1 MRYAVVY
8 RSLTGN
14 TKQVAEEI
22 YKQLPQQDVVY
33 MGEPDDKALQADV
46 LFVGSWTDKGSCDAA
61 TTEFLKKTSD
71 KTVFLFG
78 TSGFGKSQEYFD
90 EILQRIKALLPQ
102 DAKTGK
108 GFMCAGKM
116 PVGLRNRYQ
125 AMLEKEPENKHYK
138 MMLENFD
145 LVLAHPTQEDLQN
158 AAAWTRSCLAELQ
171 Q

>member
-22 YKQLPQQDVVY
+22 CKQLPQQDVIY
-33 MGEPDDKALQADV
+33 MGVPDDRALQADV

-61 TTEFLKKTSD
+61 TAEFLKKTSG

-78 TSGFGKSQEYFD
+78 TAGFGESQEYFD
-90 EILQRIKALLPQ
+90 EILQRVKELLPK
-102 DAKTGK
+102 DTKTGS

-125 AMLEKEPENKHYK
+125 TMLQKEPENKHYK
-138 MMLENFD
+138 LMLENFD
-145 LVLAHPTQEDLQN
+145 LVLEHPTQEDLQN
-158 AAAWTRSCLAELQ
+158 AAAWTHSCLSELQ